1 MDNNS
6 KLKLNIDL
14 SSNIN
19 ENKINHD
26 KPFVINIPQD
36 NHDIEITQ
44 LDNKIDNKIDNS
56 GDPCLWLCFPCLF
69 SITVCGTM
77 CKLCGMTT
85 CCIKPHS
92 IDTIS
97 EN

>member
-1 MDNNS
+1 MD
-6 KLKLNIDL
+6 KKM
-14 SSNIN
+14 
-19 ENKINHD
+19 
-26 KPFVINIPQD
+26 
-36 NHDIEITQ
+36 
-44 LDNKIDNKIDNS
+44 DNKIDNN

-77 CKLCGMTT
+77 CKACGITI